1 MKKAIFIALLLISS
15 PALAPQVSAGDGT
28 SPFNA
33 ASDPVQSPPPPM
45 SEFDNVPP
53 GLLLDAGAT
62 APPPSDTLA
71 PAESATS
78 DLLNPNT
85 GAPLPSYA
93 NDIFKTAA
101 PDGKAPPMAGVQEE
115 KKRMTLTEVQR
126 AFTAGSYDEIV
137 DPLTYY
143 VSTGDKTATLL
154 LGILYR
160 NGQGGL
166 PPDQKKAFEL
176 LSKAA
181 EGGQPLAQHH
191 IGIMYYTGAGVTKD
205 TTQALK
211 WLQIALARYPAG
223 PGKTRAETDRKNLE
237 ASMTRREIENAAFM
251 ARDWLVAKGEGHLVE
266 SEKR

>member
-1 MKKAIFIALLLISS
+1 MKKAIFITLLLLSA
-15 PALAPQVSAGDGT
+15 PAMAGDGT
-28 SPFNA
+28 AAFDAANA
-33 ASDPVQSPPPPM
+33 PIQSPPPPM

-53 GLLLDAGAT
+53 GLLIDSKNT
-62 APPPSDTLA
+62 AAPPSDQLA

-101 PDGKAPPMAGVQEE
+101 PEGAPPPTPEAQSE
-115 KKRMTLTEVQR
+115 KKRLSLAEVQR
-126 AFTAGSYDEIV
+126 AFAAGQYNDLV

-143 VSTGDKTATLL
+143 VSTGDRTAHML

-160 NGQGGL
+160 NGHGGL
-166 PPDQKKAFEL
+166 PADQKKAFEL

-181 EGGQPLAQHH
+181 DSNQPLAQHH
-191 IGIMYYTGAGVTKD
+191 LGIMYYTGAGVTKD

-211 WLQIALARYPAG
+211 WLQIAIAHYPNG
-223 PGKTRAETDRKNLE
+223 PGKTRAEADRKNLE
-237 ASMTRREIENAAFM
+237 ASMTRREVENAGFM
-251 ARDWLVAKGEGHLVE
+251 ARDWLIARGEGHLVE
-266 SEKR
+266 GEKR